1 MAGSRRLENMN
12 SGVGPSPQQHPQ
24 SEAAKSALAITQT
37 LFRSFLLTVLGAVF
51 VYVLNIS
58 YVWLSAILTVIAG
71 VLGVVVL
78 VRTIRFKQPRLVLF
92 GTISGLVVT
101 AIMCLLVLTAVVFFQ
116 QIRTLQDSSRK
127 ALTIQALDS
136 CQVDFQKSVP
146 SGLR

>member
-1 MAGSRRLENMN
+1 MGGSRRLENMN

-24 SEAAKSALAITQT
+24 SEAAKSALAVTRT
-37 LFRSFLLTVLGAVF
+37 LFRAFLLTVLGAVF

-58 YVWLSAILTVIAG
+58 YVWLSAILTIIAG

-78 VRTIRFKQPRLVLF
+78 VRTIRFKQPRVVLF

-101 AIMCLLVLTAVVFFQ
+101 AIMCLLVFTAVVFFQ
-116 QIRTLQDSSRK
+116 QISTLQDCSRN
-127 ALTIQALDS
+127 ALTIQAQDS

>member
-12 SGVGPSPQQHPQ
+12 SGVGPTPQHQPQ
-24 SEAAKSALAITQT
+24 SEAAKSALAVTRT
-37 LFRSFLLTVLGAVF
+37 LFRTFLLTVLGAIF
-51 VYVLNIS
+51 VYILNIS
-58 YVWLSAILTVIAG
+58 YVWLSGILTVVAG

-78 VRTIRFKQPRLVLF
+78 VRTIRFKQPRIVLF

-116 QIRTLQDSSRK
+116 QIRTLEDCARG
-127 ALTIQALDS
+127 ALTLHAQTS
-136 CQVDFQKSVP
+136 CQLDFQKSIP

>member
-1 MAGSRRLENMN
+1 MGGSRRLENMN

-24 SEAAKSALAITQT
+24 SEAAKSALAVTQT
-37 LFRSFLLTVLGAVF
+37 LFKSFLLTVLGAVF

-58 YVWLSAILTVIAG
+58 YVWLSGILTVIAG

-78 VRTIRFKQPRLVLF
+78 VRTIRFKQPRLVLL

-116 QIRTLQDSSRK
+116 QVRTLHDCTRN
-127 ALTIQALDS
+127 ALTIQAQDS
-136 CQVDFQKSVP
+136 CQVDFQNSVP

>member
-1 MAGSRRLENMN
+1 MGGSRRLENMN
-12 SGVGPSPQQHPQ
+12 SGVEPSPQQHPQ
-24 SEAAKSALAITQT
+24 SEAAKSALAVTQT

-58 YVWLSAILTVIAG
+58 YVWLSGILTVIAG

-78 VRTIRFKQPRLVLF
+78 VRTIRFKQPRLVLL

-101 AIMCLLVLTAVVFFQ
+101 AIMCLLVLTALVFFQ
-116 QIRTLQDSSRK
+116 QVRTMYDCTRNALTLQ
-127 ALTIQALDS
+127 AQDS
-136 CQVDFQKSVP
+136 CQVDFQNSVP

>member
-1 MAGSRRLENMN
+1 MN

-24 SEAAKSALAITQT
+24 SEAAKSALAVTQT
-37 LFRSFLLTVLGAVF
+37 LFKSFLLTVLGAVF

-58 YVWLSAILTVIAG
+58 YVWLSGILTVIAG

-78 VRTIRFKQPRLVLF
+78 VRTIRFKQPRLVLL

-116 QIRTLQDSSRK
+116 QVRTLHDCTRN
-127 ALTIQALDS
+127 ALTIQAQDS
-136 CQVDFQKSVP
+136 CQVDFQNSVP

>member
-12 SGVGPSPQQHPQ
+12 SGVGPTPQHQPQ
-24 SEAAKSALAITQT
+24 SEAAKSALAVTHT
-37 LFRSFLLTVLGAVF
+37 LFRTFLLTVLGALF
-51 VYVLNIS
+51 VYILNIS
-58 YVWLSAILTVIAG
+58 YVWLSGILTVIAA

-78 VRTIRFKQPRLVLF
+78 VRAIRFKQPRIVLF

-116 QIRTLQDSSRK
+116 QVTTLENCARG
-127 ALTIQALDS
+127 ALTLHAQNS
-136 CQVDFQKSVP
+136 CQVDFQNSLP